1 MLNLLMAIAFC
12 VAGGAFVWF
21 CMYMDKR
28 GKLPPPSCIDRPT
41 EAKTSRLAGLTA
53 GHKVRPSKLSS
64 GGSGVRDFAHDR
76 PIGSEGR
83 VVDLDGEIPA
93 ATRTV
98 VPAPGVLSIERWAP
112 ITSARSRMPTSP

>member
-64 GGSGVRDFAHDR
+64 GGSGDGMDIHGHDGGHD
-76 PIGSEGR
+76 GS
-83 VVDLDGEIPA
+83 DG
-93 ATRTV
+93 
-98 VPAPGVLSIERWAP
+98 GVG
-112 ITSARSRMPTSP
+112 